1 MRDRRCE
8 SDRWRILIKREAH
21 LEAVFTPT
29 ASAQEG
35 QRVKARERARER
47 GRATRMCLGQIDE
60 PLELVSPHKL

>member
-29 ASAQEG
+29 ASTQEG
-35 QRVKARERARER
+35 ERVRQKERESS
-47 GRATRMCLGQIDE
+47 
-60 PLELVSPHKL
+60 PYVSWPDR

>member
-29 ASAQEG
+29 ASSQE
-35 QRVKARERARER
+35 RESESERERDEIERESS
-47 GRATRMCLGQIDE
+47 
-60 PLELVSPHKL
+60 PYVSWPDR